1 MRRDYYTGRLT
12 IYKFCA
18 KNLKGDF
25 HIPDQFYYT
34 KEHEWVHVEGANCRI
49 GVTDYAQNSLHE
61 IVYVDLPKV
70 GAKVAKMQS
79 LGTVESV
86 KAVADVYSPIS
97 GVVLEV
103 NTGLSDAPELV
114 NKSPYEK
121 GWITIIRPDDL
132 KKDLPALMTPEAYRD
147 FVKKITE
154 KK

>member
-1 MRRDYYTGRLT
+1 MRPDYYTGRRT
-12 IYKFCA
+12 IYKLRVH
-18 KNLKGDF
+18 KLKSEFQVPAEF
-25 HIPDQFYYT
+25 HYT
-34 KEHEWVHVEGANCRI
+34 KEHEWVHVEGADCRI

-70 GAKVAKMQS
+70 GAKVAQMQS

-86 KAVADVYSPIS
+86 KAVADVYSPVS

-103 NTGLSDAPELV
+103 NGELSDAPELV

-132 KKDLPALMTPEAYRD
+132 KKELSTLMRPEDYRD
-147 FVKKITE
+147 FVKKITD

>member
-1 MRRDYYTGRLT
+1 
-12 IYKFCA
+12 
-18 KNLKGDF
+18 LKGEF
-25 HIPDQFYYT
+25 QVPAEFYYT
-34 KEHEWVHVEGANCRI
+34 KEHEWVRVEGDNCRI

-70 GAKVAKMQS
+70 GAKVAQMQS

-97 GVVLEV
+97 GVVLEI
-103 NTGLSDAPELV
+103 NSELSDAPELV

-132 KKDLPALMTPEAYRD
+132 KKELSTLMRPEGYRD
-147 FVKKITE
+147 FVKKITD

>member
-1 MRRDYYTGRLT
+1 
-12 IYKFCA
+12 
-18 KNLKGDF
+18 LKGEF
-25 HIPDQFYYT
+25 QIPAEFYYT
-34 KEHEWVHVEGANCRI
+34 KEHEWVHIENTNCRI

-70 GAKVAKMQS
+70 GAKVVQMQS

-103 NTGLSDAPELV
+103 NNELSDAPELV

-132 KKDLPALMTPEAYRD
+132 RKDLSSLMKPEAYKD

>member
-1 MRRDYYTGRLT
+1 M
-12 IYKFCA
+12 
-18 KNLKGDF
+18 KGEF
-25 HIPDQFYYT
+25 QIPAEFYYT
-34 KEHEWVHVEGANCRI
+34 KEHEWVHIESTNCRI

-70 GAKVAKMQS
+70 GAKVAQMQS

-103 NTGLSDAPELV
+103 NGELSDAPELV

-121 GWITIIRPDDL
+121 GWITIIKPDDL
-132 KKDLPALMTPEAYRD
+132 KKELSTLMRPEDYRD
-147 FVKKITE
+147 LVRKITD

>member
-1 MRRDYYTGRLT
+1 M
-12 IYKFCA
+12 
-18 KNLKGDF
+18 KGEF
-25 HIPDQFYYT
+25 QIPAEFYYT
-34 KEHEWVHVEGANCRI
+34 KEHEWVRVEGANCRI

-70 GAKVAKMQS
+70 GAKVAQLQS

-86 KAVADVYSPIS
+86 KAVADVYSPVS

-103 NTGLSDAPELV
+103 NGELSDAPELV

-121 GWITIIRPDDL
+121 GWITVIQPYDL
-132 KKDLPALMTPEAYRD
+132 KKDLASLMKPEDYRA

>member
-1 MRRDYYTGRLT
+1 
-12 IYKFCA
+12 
-18 KNLKGDF
+18 LKGDF

-121 GWITIIRPDDL
+121 GWITMIRPDDL
-132 KKDLPALMTPEAYRD
+132 KKDLPSLMQPEAYRG
-147 FVKKITE
+147 FLKTITE

>member
-1 MRRDYYTGRLT
+1 
-12 IYKFCA
+12 
-18 KNLKGDF
+18 LKGEF
-25 HIPDQFYYT
+25 QIPSEFYYT
-34 KEHEWVHVEGANCRI
+34 KEHEWVRVEGANCRI

-61 IVYVDLPKV
+61 VVYVDLPKV
-70 GAKVAKMQS
+70 GAKVAQMQS

-103 NTGLSDAPELV
+103 NSELSDAPELV

-121 GWITIIRPDDL
+121 GWITIIKPEDL
-132 KKDLPALMTPEAYRD
+132 KKDLPTLMSPEVYRD
-147 FVKKITE
+147 FLKKITD